1 MTRQNDNWQG
11 TPSIACHY
19 DHACLCLAVLCLCIQ
34 VVVTDNPAV
43 LHASNIHFGQ
53 YGLLVPVLRDPA
65 ALAIQAAEWAC
76 GQVGAWYGYQFMI

>member
-1 MTRQNDNWQG
+1 
-11 TPSIACHY
+11 
-19 DHACLCLAVLCLCIQ
+19 

-76 GQVGAWYGYQFMI
+76 GQVGAWYGLSIHDIMYISSIYKKYV